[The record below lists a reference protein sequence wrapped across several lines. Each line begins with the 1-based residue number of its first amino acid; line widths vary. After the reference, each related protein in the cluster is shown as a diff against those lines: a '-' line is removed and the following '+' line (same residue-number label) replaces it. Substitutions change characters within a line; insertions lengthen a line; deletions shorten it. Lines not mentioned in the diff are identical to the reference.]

1 MRIFLEIYLS
11 ALTVGDQL
19 DLSKHPKKSITSSVP
34 MKLVGFYFLHLDTC
48 EGGFQH
54 LLVTTDHFSQ
64 CNQVYPACNKE
75 AKIAATATTLYCNL
89 ECQEKPSMIKIV
101 NLRTGYSNSF
111 LNHAISND
119 FAPHHTILN
128 AVGKC
133 SRWTNQSSH
142 CWKSQKVLKFLMPAI
157 TRKTQ
162 VQGMYHIFFCLDK
175 TYIYQ

>member
-1 MRIFLEIYLS
+1 MRIFLEISLNV
-11 ALTVGDQL
+11 LTVGDQL
-19 DLSKHPKKSITSSVP
+19 DLSKHHKKSITSSAP
-34 MKLVGFYFLHLDTC
+34 LKLVGFNFLHVDTC

-54 LLVTTDHFSQ
+54 LLVTADHFSQ

-75 AKIAATATTLYCNL
+75 AKIAAAATLCCNL

-111 LNHAISND
+111 LNHAISKD

-133 SRWTNQSSH
+133 SR
-142 CWKSQKVLKFLMPAI
+142 
-157 TRKTQ
+157 
-162 VQGMYHIFFCLDK
+162 
-175 TYIYQ
+175 